1 MKEKKKC
8 GIMINSET
16 KLLGLIG
23 HPVEHSLSPIMHNEA
38 LKDKNLNYVYLAF
51 DVSPEN
57 LKYVVDGA
65 KSLGINGFNITIPY
79 KVDIMKY
86 LNKIDKEAELIGAV
100 NTVKIENDIAIG
112 YNTDG
117 LGARMSLE
125 EEIGKVENKN
135 ILIIGAGGASRAVAF
150 ELAKNN
156 NITIINRTVEKARAL
171 SEEISEKLNKTIN
184 YNNLNIDIK
193 EFDIIIHTTPIGM
206 YPNVD
211 VQPII
216 NTKDINESMVVMDL
230 IYNPEETVLLKEAKK
245 QGAKTING
253 LGMLVYQGAIAF
265 EIWTG
270 VKPDVKVMKR
280 ALKEA
285 LNQ

>member
-1 MKEKKKC
+1 MIKSDN
-8 GIMINSET
+8 MINSET

-38 LKDKNLNYVYLAF
+38 LRDKNLNYVYLAF
-51 DVSPEN
+51 DVPSPEN
-57 LKYVVDGA
+57 LKHVVNGA
-65 KSLGINGFNITIPY
+65 KSLGMGGFNITIPY
-79 KVDIMKY
+79 KLDIIKY
-86 LNKIDKEAELIGAV
+86 LDRIDNESELIGAV
-100 NTVKIENDIAIG
+100 NTVKIENNTATG

-125 EEIGKVENKN
+125 EELGKVENKN

-156 NITIINRTVEKARAL
+156 DITIINRTVEKARIL
-171 SEEISEKLNKTIN
+171 SEEISKKLNKLIN
-184 YNNLNIDIK
+184 YGNLNIDIK

-216 NTKDINESMVVMDL
+216 NTDDINESMVVMDL

-270 VKPDVKVMKR
+270 VKPDVEVMKR
-280 ALKEA
+280 ALREV

>member
-1 MKEKKKC
+1 
-8 GIMINSET
+8 
-16 KLLGLIG
+16 
-23 HPVEHSLSPIMHNEA
+23 
-38 LKDKNLNYVYLAF
+38 
-51 DVSPEN
+51 
-57 LKYVVDGA
+57 
-65 KSLGINGFNITIPY
+65 
-79 KVDIMKY
+79 
-86 LNKIDKEAELIGAV
+86 
-100 NTVKIENDIAIG
+100 
-112 YNTDG
+112 
-117 LGARMSLE
+117 
-125 EEIGKVENKN
+125 
-135 ILIIGAGGASRAVAF
+135 
-150 ELAKNN
+150 
-156 NITIINRTVEKARAL
+156 
-171 SEEISEKLNKTIN
+171 
-184 YNNLNIDIK
+184 
-193 EFDIIIHTTPIGM
+193 M

>member
-1 MKEKKKC
+1 MLDSK
-8 GIMINSET
+8 T

-38 LKDKNLNYVYLAF
+38 LKDKNLNYIYLAF
-51 DVSPEN
+51 DVSDEN

-65 KSLGINGFNITIPY
+65 KSLGIKGFNVTIPY

-86 LNKIDKEAELIGAV
+86 LDKINKEAELIGAV

-125 EEIGKVENKN
+125 EEIGKVGDKN

-171 SEEISEKLNKTIN
+171 SEEISEKLNKTIC

-206 YPNVD
+206 YPNINT
-211 VQPII
+211 QPLID
-216 NTKDINESMVVMDL
+216 TKDINENMVVMDL
-230 IYNPEETVLLKEAKK
+230 IYNPKETVLLKEAKK

-253 LGMLVYQGAIAF
+253 LGMLVYQGAISF

-270 VKPDVKVMKR
+270 IKPDVRIMKR
-280 ALKEA
+280 ALMEV

>member
-1 MKEKKKC
+1 ML
-8 GIMINSET
+8 NSET

-23 HPVEHSLSPIMHNEA
+23 HPVEHSLSPIMHNKA

-51 DVSPEN
+51 DVSPKN
-57 LKYVVDGA
+57 LKHVVSGA
-65 KSLGINGFNITIPY
+65 KSLGIKGFNITIPY
-79 KVDIMKY
+79 KVDIMNY
-86 LNKIDKEAELIGAV
+86 LDKIDKEAELIGAV
-100 NTVKIENDIAIG
+100 NTVKIENDIATG

-125 EEIGKVENKN
+125 DEIGEVEDKN

-156 NITIINRTVEKARAL
+156 NITIINRTVEKARIL
-171 SEEISEKLNKTIN
+171 SEEISKKLNKTVN

-206 YPNVD
+206 YPNINT
-211 VQPII
+211 QPII

-270 VKPDVKVMKR
+270 VKPDVEIMKR